1 MSTKTTFKRVALVAV
16 AALGFGVLTSVA
28 PAIAAAP
35 TPGVF
40 TPTNTVTTLAGRI
53 GQQVSVPL
61 VGDLAIQAAGTT
73 SAVAYLRVAAAMTS
87 APAAAASTYVS
98 ITAVTSA
105 FATDGTAAR
114 LIYVGSHVTAA
125 GTTAIATATTHAQ
138 DATRPAT
145 INYGTT
151 ATDAE
156 TDWNATTGTS
166 LGTLTFT
173 PTAAGTYTFTVWNES
188 SVQTSAA
195 VLSGTEASQTF
206 TVNVGASVASV
217 TLAAVNSSAAI
228 IGATLTA
235 GGSDG
240 SLVKVSLKDA
250 AGLASTLTSGE
261 SVSIQ
266 PSLSG
271 KVAKVNGGATT
282 GATAGGAYV
291 LSSADFGTRGFA
303 YVNITDTVA
312 ETVTL
317 TATTGSASSAT
328 VNLTFRTIAAASG
341 ADASEAPYAATRSKY
356 VITSTSVTAIPVGAV
371 TTTWVIDGT
380 ATPVAATTANYAT
393 LKVTDTLGAIT
404 GWDAGAAGFTDLA
417 YDAVASVGLVGATTA
432 GLAFIGVTATTVA
445 ASEAYRVANNFGTN
459 GAVGTAN
466 VVSSVANGTG
476 PVTVSVA
483 AVNATLGA
491 TTTIKATI
499 VDKFND
505 AMPNQTLTMTVAGRN
520 ANALGVVKISDANGM
535 ATFTLTDAATSGS
548 DVVTIS
554 GGTGSTANVAT
565 IVYLANAKPSTLTVT
580 TPDSASTIAGTV
592 TSPIDAT
599 KAGADNTTA
608 TVSVVV
614 KNSDGALLTGVPVT
628 VAVSGNTGAG
638 VYNDGLGTDY
648 ATVYTDASGKATSYI
663 WSHLAGKATVTF
675 TSGAVTATG
684 DVYFA
689 QEATSTARTITASV
703 AGNIVKAT
711 VKDRYGNAVKGA
723 AVDATRTGTG
733 YFGNG
738 SSSVAG
744 GLTDKNGEIE
754 FIVNGSAVVT
764 VAFNTTTYGQSASA
778 AGYVGTT
785 IVTATGKGATLAPA
799 GINSATATVT
809 AVVDTASLD
818 AATAAADA
826 AAEATDAANAA
837 TDAANAAAEAAD
849 AATAAAQDAADAV
862 AALSTQVSEMIDAL
876 KKQITALTNLV
887 IKIQKKV
894 KA

>member
-1 MSTKTTFKRVALVAV
+1 V
-16 AALGFGVLTSVA
+16 AA
-28 PAIAAAP
+28 
-35 TPGVF
+35 
-40 TPTNTVTTLAGRI
+40 
-53 GQQVSVPL
+53 
-61 VGDLAIQAAGTT
+61 
-73 SAVAYLRVAAAMTS
+73 
-87 APAAAASTYVS
+87 
-98 ITAVTSA
+98 
-105 FATDGTAAR
+105 
-114 LIYVGSHVTAA
+114 
-125 GTTAIATATTHAQ
+125 
-138 DATRPAT
+138 
-145 INYGTT
+145 
-151 ATDAE
+151 
-156 TDWNATTGTS
+156 
-166 LGTLTFT
+166 
-173 PTAAGTYTFTVWNES
+173 
-188 SVQTSAA
+188 
-195 VLSGTEASQTF
+195 
-206 TVNVGASVASV
+206 
-217 TLAAVNSSAAI
+217 
-228 IGATLTA
+228 
-235 GGSDG
+235 
-240 SLVKVSLKDA
+240 
-250 AGLASTLTSGE
+250 
-261 SVSIQ
+261 
-266 PSLSG
+266 
-271 KVAKVNGGATT
+271 
-282 GATAGGAYV
+282 
-291 LSSADFGTRGFA
+291 
-303 YVNITDTVA
+303 
-312 ETVTL
+312 
-317 TATTGSASSAT
+317 SAT
-328 VNLTFRTIAAASG
+328 
-341 ADASEAPYAATRSKY
+341 SEAPYAATRSKY
-356 VITSTSVTAIPVGAV
+356 IIDSTSVTSIPVGAV

-380 ATPVAATTANYAT
+380 ATAVDATTANYQT

-404 GWDAGAAGFTDLA
+404 GWDAGANGGTDLA
-417 YDAVASVGLVGATTA
+417 YDAVASVGTTGTTTV
-432 GLAFIGVTATTVA
+432 GLAFIAVTATTA
-445 ASEAYRVANNFGTN
+445 AAQEAYRVYNNGGGSTGT
-459 GAVGTAN
+459 VGTAN

-476 PVTVSVA
+476 PVTVSQA

-505 AMPNQTLTMTVAGRN
+505 VMPNQTLTMTVAGRN

-535 ATFTLTDAATSGS
+535 ATWTLTDAATSGS

-554 GGTGSTANVAT
+554 GGTGSTANVVT

-580 TPDSASTIAGTV
+580 TPDSASTVAGTV
-592 TSPIDAT
+592 TSKINT
-599 KAGADNTTA
+599 SVSGADGVRA

-628 VAVSGNTGAG
+628 VAVAGNTGAG

-689 QEATSTARTITASV
+689 QEDSATARTITATV

-764 VAFNTTTYGQSASA
+764 VAFANTTYGQSASA

-799 GINSATATVT
+799 GINSATATVEAGT
-809 AVVDTASLD
+809 SD
-818 AATAAADA
+818 AANAADA

-862 AALSTQVSEMIDAL
+862 AALSTSVTEMVNAL
-876 KKQITALTNLV
+876 KKQITSLTNLV

>member
-1 MSTKTTFKRVALVAV
+1 LGAIDALTATGTNSTSL
-16 AALGFGVLTSVA
+16 S
-28 PAIAAAP
+28 
-35 TPGVF
+35 
-40 TPTNTVTTLAGRI
+40 
-53 GQQVSVPL
+53 
-61 VGDLAIQAAGTT
+61 
-73 SAVAYLRVAAAMTS
+73 VAAAMTS
-87 APAAAASTYVS
+87 QPAGSS
-98 ITAVTSA
+98 IYADLTPEVNAINTTLIYANTAVT
-105 FATDGTAAR
+105 
-114 LIYVGSHVTAA
+114 LA
-125 GTTAIATATTHAQ
+125 GTTAIASSAKIVGSS
-138 DATRPAT
+138 TRAAR
-145 INYGTT
+145 INYGTAVKATNT
-151 ATDAE
+151 AADLG
-156 TDWNATTGTS
+156 ATTAS
-166 LGTLTFT
+166 ALGTITFT
-173 PTAAGTYTFTVWNES
+173 PTVAGVYTISAWNETGTEGS
-188 SVQTSAA
+188 EPA
-195 VLSGTEASQTF
+195 LSGAEKSITF
-206 TVNVGASVASV
+206 TVNVAASVASV
-217 TLAAVNSSAAI
+217 TLAAVNSSAAAV
-228 IGATLTA
+228 GATLTA

-250 AGLASTLTSGE
+250 AGLAATLTSGE
-261 SVSIQ
+261 SVTIQ

-271 KVAKVNGGATT
+271 KVAKVNGGTAT

-328 VNLTFRTIAAASG
+328 VNLTFRAIVAAS
-341 ADASEAPYAATRSKY
+341 ANVAVALTPYAATRTKY
-356 VITSTSVTAIPVGAV
+356 VATSTSVTKIPLGAV
-371 TTTWVIDGT
+371 STTWKIDGT
-380 ATPVAATTANYAT
+380 ATAVDATTANYQT

-417 YDAVASVGLVGATTA
+417 YDAVASVGTTGTATA
-432 GLAFIGVTATTVA
+432 AMAFIPVTATTA
-445 ASEAYRVANNFGTN
+445 TPQEAYQIANNGGVN
-459 GAVGTAN
+459 GAVGTQH
-466 VVSSVANGTG
+466 VVSSENNATG
-476 PVTVSVA
+476 PVTVSQA

-491 TTTIKATI
+491 TTTITAKI

-505 AMPNQTLTMTVAGRN
+505 VMPNQTLTMTVAGRN

-535 ATFTLTDAATSGS
+535 ATWTLTDAATSGS

-592 TSPIDAT
+592 TSKINT
-599 KAGADNTTA
+599 SVSGADGVRA

-628 VAVSGNTGAG
+628 VAVAGNTGAG

-689 QEATSTARTITASV
+689 QEDSATARTITATV

-738 SSSVAG
+738 SSSVTG
-744 GLTDKNGEIE
+744 GTTDANGEIE
-754 FIVNGSAVVT
+754 FIVTGSAVVT
-764 VAFNTTTYGQSASA
+764 VAFANTTYGQSASA
-778 AGYVGTT
+778 AGYVSTT

-818 AATAAADA
+818 ASTAAADA

-862 AALSTQVSEMIDAL
+862 AALSVSVTEMVNAL
-876 KKQITALTNLV
+876 KKQITSLTNLV

>member
-1 MSTKTTFKRVALVAV
+1 
-16 AALGFGVLTSVA
+16 
-28 PAIAAAP
+28 
-35 TPGVF
+35 
-40 TPTNTVTTLAGRI
+40 
-53 GQQVSVPL
+53 
-61 VGDLAIQAAGTT
+61 
-73 SAVAYLRVAAAMTS
+73 
-87 APAAAASTYVS
+87 
-98 ITAVTSA
+98 
-105 FATDGTAAR
+105 
-114 LIYVGSHVTAA
+114 
-125 GTTAIATATTHAQ
+125 
-138 DATRPAT
+138 
-145 INYGTT
+145 
-151 ATDAE
+151 
-156 TDWNATTGTS
+156 
-166 LGTLTFT
+166 
-173 PTAAGTYTFTVWNES
+173 
-188 SVQTSAA
+188 
-195 VLSGTEASQTF
+195 
-206 TVNVGASVASV
+206 
-217 TLAAVNSSAAI
+217 
-228 IGATLTA
+228 
-235 GGSDG
+235 
-240 SLVKVSLKDA
+240 
-250 AGLASTLTSGE
+250 
-261 SVSIQ
+261 
-266 PSLSG
+266 
-271 KVAKVNGGATT
+271 
-282 GATAGGAYV
+282 
-291 LSSADFGTRGFA
+291 
-303 YVNITDTVA
+303 
-312 ETVTL
+312 
-317 TATTGSASSAT
+317 
-328 VNLTFRTIAAASG
+328 
-341 ADASEAPYAATRSKY
+341 
-356 VITSTSVTAIPVGAV
+356 
-371 TTTWVIDGT
+371 
-380 ATPVAATTANYAT
+380 

-417 YDAVASVGLVGATTA
+417 YDAVASVGTTGTATA
-432 GLAFIGVTATTVA
+432 AMAFIAVTATTA
-445 ASEAYRVANNFGTN
+445 TPQEAYQIANNGGVN
-459 GAVGTAN
+459 GAVGTQH
-466 VVSSVANGTG
+466 VVSSENNATG
-476 PVTVSVA
+476 PVSVAVA

-505 AMPNQTLTMTVAGRN
+505 VMPNQTLTMTVAGRN

-535 ATFTLTDAATSGS
+535 ATWTLTDAATSGS

-554 GGTGSTANVAT
+554 GGTGSTANVVT

-580 TPDSASTIAGTV
+580 TPDSASTVAGTV
-592 TSPIDAT
+592 TSKINT
-599 KAGADNTTA
+599 SVSGADGVRA

-628 VAVSGNTGAG
+628 VAVAGNTGAG

-689 QEATSTARTITASV
+689 QEDSATARTITATV

-764 VAFNTTTYGQSASA
+764 VAFANTTYGQSASA

-799 GINSATATVT
+799 GINSATATVEAGT
-809 AVVDTASLD
+809 SD
-818 AATAAADA
+818 AANAADA

-862 AALSTQVSEMIDAL
+862 AALSTSVTEMVNAL
-876 KKQITALTNLV
+876 KKQITSLTNLV

-894 KA
+894 RA